1 MPSRQSVVIMKHK
14 HENRGEERKKERKK
28 KQTRRRRGE
37 SESEFVPELFGDEI
51 SVGGAKKR
59 EGMHG

>member
-1 MPSRQSVVIMKHK
+1 MKT
-14 HENRGEERKKERKK
+14 EEKKEEGKK
-28 KQTRRRRGE
+28 KKTTRRRRGE